1 MAKPLKFPFFLA
13 TAIVVIADFQFPSFH
28 TFFIRSGKT
37 LSSATFGGENNF
49 FDGGKKRV
57 KKGGN
62 LSVSCAVS
70 AFNAPSCTWEAAAV
84 EGTEEG
90 NAGEKILARPSFKY
104 TAEDVE
110 NIMEKSFF
118 LGLLFLLKNL
128 GT

>member
-1 MAKPLKFPFFLA
+1 MAKPLKFSFFLA

-37 LSSATFGGENNF
+37 FSSASF
-49 FDGGKKRV
+49 GGKKNFLTAGKRG

-62 LSVSCAVS
+62 LSVSCAVG

-84 EGTEEG
+84 EGTEGG